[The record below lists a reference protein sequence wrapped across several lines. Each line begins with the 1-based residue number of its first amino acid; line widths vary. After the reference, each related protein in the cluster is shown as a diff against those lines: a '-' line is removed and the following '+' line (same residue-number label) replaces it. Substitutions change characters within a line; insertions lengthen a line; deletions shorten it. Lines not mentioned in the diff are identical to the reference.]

1 MQHIRGIS
9 RLSPAAI
16 AAVAIAVGVAP
27 AQPAAAAD
35 LPASGTAQAT
45 SLVFADVRS
54 ADGNTILDGIQQ
66 GVIAGTLTGTW
77 VEQFRLV
84 VHPDGATNF
93 HSFLT
98 VVGTAAGCGTGTM
111 HFVVDGQ
118 GDGPMTEGRF
128 RTIDQSE
135 TTVDVHAVFDFVASV
150 PTGTIS
156 YSGTYRGG

>member
-1 MQHIRGIS
+1 
-9 RLSPAAI
+9 
-16 AAVAIAVGVAP
+16 
-27 AQPAAAAD
+27 
-35 LPASGTAQAT
+35 
-45 SLVFADVRS
+45 
-54 ADGNTILDGIQQ
+54 
-66 GVIAGTLTGTW
+66 
-77 VEQFRLV
+77 

-135 TTVDVHAVFDFVASV
+135 TTVDVHAVFDFVVSV